1 MSATLKKKKKVR
13 FRCPEPVTSRQQ
25 LKKSEHGQAEEGE
38 HSSGSQFVT
47 QIMFEEIKVCCRT
60 AQGCFSCTVHMLM
73 LYLPLFCCNVCLA
86 ASKHMKT

>member
-1 MSATLKKKKKVR
+1 MSATLKKKKNVR
-13 FRCPEPVTSRQQ
+13 FRCPEPVPSREQ